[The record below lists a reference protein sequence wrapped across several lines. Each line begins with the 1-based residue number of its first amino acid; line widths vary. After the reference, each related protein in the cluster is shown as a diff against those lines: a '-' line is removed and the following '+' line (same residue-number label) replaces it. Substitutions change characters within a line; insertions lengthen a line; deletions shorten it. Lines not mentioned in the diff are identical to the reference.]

1 MLERRPGKGW
11 LALIGGGE
19 FSFGETEEAD
29 AAWLDKAKDGAVGFV
44 PAASGSAEYGEHL
57 STYLEETF
65 GRTAE
70 TVPIYRARDAGRGRN
85 LERLASSAAVYLGG
99 GVSDHLLEALSG
111 SLAEK
116 ALLDYFESDGVV
128 VAIAAAAQAC
138 GAKVRSLLGREVLDG
153 LGWLPGGFVET
164 NFEPEHDRRLRKMM
178 QLDEIQW
185 GLALPAGSA
194 VLFGP
199 DGGITTIGESWVLH
213 SAEGELQPLGEPV
226 DLDSE
231 KVN

>member
-29 AAWLDKAKDGAVGFV
+29 AAWLDKVRDGSVGFV
-44 PAASGSAEYGEHL
+44 PAASGSSEYGEHL

-65 GRTAE
+65 GRTVE
-70 TVPIYRARDAGRGRN
+70 TVPIYRSRDASRGRN
-85 LERLASSAAVYLGG
+85 LERLASSAAIYLGG
-99 GVSDHLLEALSG
+99 GVADHLLETLVG
-111 SLAEK
+111 SPAEK
-116 ALLDYFESDGVV
+116 ALLDYFEADGVV

-138 GAKVRSLLGREVLDG
+138 GAKVRTLLGREVIDG
-153 LGWLPGGFVET
+153 LGWLPGGVVEA
-164 NFEPEHDRRLRKMM
+164 NFAPEHDRRLRKM
-178 QLDEIQW
+178 LELPGIDW

-194 VLFGP
+194 VIFGP
-199 DGGITTIGESWVLH
+199 DGSIATIGESWVLH
-213 SAEGELQPLGEPV
+213 ETNGEMQPLGEPV

-231 KVN
+231 DVN